1 MKGTTF
7 KELVIALL
15 SLSLVFI
22 FGCSENNPINQPD
35 DEVNSSVTQ
44 SVTAEP
50 NWFKLPKFI
59 SKGLNKGTGFSVT
72 KMVKAN
78 KNTKMS
84 IKDDFE
90 GPNGKVKVDIK
101 IDFKKG
107 TVPNDTEITMT
118 FNTENGVLTFSPHM
132 IFNKDA
138 QLELKYDGLDL
149 DGVEEGDINFLYLA
163 PDGNYE
169 PIDKTKIKIKV
180 KNGELS
186 LKHGKIPHFSR
197 YGFIR

>member
-1 MKGTTF
+1 MKRTLILIT
-7 KELVIALL
+7 LL
-15 SLSLVFI
+15 LAAVW
-22 FGCSENNPINQPD
+22 GCSENYSITEPVNQD
-35 DEVNSSVTQ
+35 NESVTQ

-50 NWFKLPKFI
+50 NWFKLPKFV
-59 SKGLNKGTGFSVT
+59 SKGLNKGTGFRVT